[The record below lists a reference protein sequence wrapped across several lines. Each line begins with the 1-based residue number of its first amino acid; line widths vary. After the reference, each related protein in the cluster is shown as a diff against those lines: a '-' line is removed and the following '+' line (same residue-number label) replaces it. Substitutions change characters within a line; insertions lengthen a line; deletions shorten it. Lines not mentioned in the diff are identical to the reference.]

1 MKEFKKL
8 RGNRVYLEIPEFKES
23 PIYLTEELKEAFIL
37 EEKKKYTKLKVCAV
51 GDIVTD
57 LEEGDVVLVDPMA
70 LQNAPVIN
78 LSDDKKVILVSPF
91 DIIHIW

>member
-37 EEKKKYTKLKVCAV
+37 EEKKKYTKLTVYAV
-51 GDIVTD
+51 GDIVND
-57 LEEGDVVLVDPMA
+57 LNEGDVVLVDPMA